1 MSKKSR
7 TVLIV
12 DDDAAVR
19 SALKF
24 ALEVEGFT
32 VRLYAGPEALL
43 VDADLPCHGC
53 LIIDYRMPIMDG
65 LELIGALRKRH
76 VSMPAILITDRA
88 NNELRRLAAKWGVRQ
103 VLEKPL
109 SDGAL
114 IDSIRQAF
122 GACG

>member
-1 MSKKSR
+1 MAKKAG

-24 ALEVEGFT
+24 ALEVEGLS
-32 VRLYAGPEALL
+32 VRLYDGPAALL
-43 VDADLPCHGC
+43 ADMDLPRRGC
-53 LIIDYRMPIMDG
+53 LVVDYRMPGMDG
-65 LELIGALRKRH
+65 LQLVGALRTRN
-76 VSMPAILITDRA
+76 VALPVILITGRA
-88 NNELRRLAAKWGVRQ
+88 NAQLRRFAANSGIGY

-114 IDSIRQAF
+114 VESIRSAL
-122 GACG
+122 GTCD